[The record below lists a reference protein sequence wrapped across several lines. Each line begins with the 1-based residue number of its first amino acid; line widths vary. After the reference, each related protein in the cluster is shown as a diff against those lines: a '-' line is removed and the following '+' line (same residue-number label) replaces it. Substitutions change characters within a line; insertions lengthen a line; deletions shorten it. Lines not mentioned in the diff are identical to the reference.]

1 MNDWQNINGI
11 LSGGWFI
18 KSPLVL
24 AQETIPDAQDIPPA
38 GPNFFSQLGRNLGGF
53 LPTIIAA
60 IVILVVGIILAYIIK
75 AIIRGILNSTDL
87 DNRIAGWISGRPDT
101 DAPKIENWIAGAFF
115 WLIIILTVVAVLQT
129 LQLDA
134 VTEPINDFLSGVIG
148 FLPNLVGALILLG
161 VAWLLATIVKLVVTR
176 ALKAFGLDERLGQQL
191 EDRSDTT
198 TRTTTGTTTT
208 RLADEPTS
216 AQTTETVPP
225 STGRTTG
232 TSSSTQQRDQFSLSE
247 TIGNALYWF
256 IFLLFLP
263 SILSTLGL
271 EGTLVPVQQLLNDIL
286 SILPNILAAIVIAA
300 AGWLVAQVVRQ
311 IVTNLLAAAGIDR
324 IGSRFGF
331 STRPGNQSLSWLIG
345 TVVFV
350 LILIP
355 TAIAALEALRIEAI
369 SEPAIA
375 MLNEILNILPEIFA
389 AGVVLALAYVA
400 GHFISE
406 LVTNIL
412 TGAGFNRIFQW
423 LGFPT
428 RPTTTTT
435 TTTTPPPPPPASA
448 PGMSGTTTT
457 RPTTPPPPPPASA
470 PGMSGAPTTPPPPPP
485 ASEPGIPR
493 ATTTRPTTPSRTPS
507 EFVGIIVWVGVML
520 FATLAAVNILNIVA
534 LTALVGGIV
543 LISGQILAGLIIF
556 AVGLYL
562 ANLAFNLIISSGSR
576 QSRIL
581 AQTARI
587 AIIALVSAMALQQM
601 GIASDIVNLAFGLLF
616 GAVAVA
622 IALAF
627 GLGSRDIAAAQVRE
641 WLESFKR
648 QP

>member
-1 MNDWQNINGI
+1 MNETWQSINQI
-11 LSGGWFI
+11 LSDGI
-18 KSPLVL
+18 SPRLPLVL
-24 AQETIPDAQDIPPA
+24 AQETLPDAQDIPEP
-38 GPNFFSQLGRNLGGF
+38 GPGFFQELGRNLGGF
-53 LPTIIAA
+53 LPTLIAA
-60 IVILVVGIILAYIIK
+60 IAILVVGIIVAYIVK
-75 AIIRGILNSTDL
+75 AIVRGILNSTNI
-87 DNRIAGWISGRPDT
+87 DNKIAAWISGRPDT
-101 DAPKIENWIAGAFF
+101 DAPKVEDWISGAFF
-115 WLIIILTVVAVLQT
+115 WLVIILTVVAVLQT

-161 VAWLLATIVKLVVTR
+161 VAWLLATIVKLIVTR
-176 ALKAFGLDERLGQQL
+176 ALKAFGLDERLGQQVSS
-191 EDRSDTT
+191 EDERT
-198 TRTTTGTTTT
+198 TRTTRTT
-208 RLADEPTS
+208 PTMTS
-216 AQTTETVPP
+216 LDQVPPASDRTTTETADPP
-225 STGRTTG
+225 TDRTTG
-232 TSSSTQQRDQFSLSE
+232 RGGSDQFSLSE

-271 EGTLVPVQQLLNDIL
+271 EGTLVPVQELLNDIL

-300 AGWLVAQVVRQ
+300 AGWLVAQVVRR

-345 TVVFV
+345 TIVFV

-355 TAIAALEALRIEAI
+355 TAIAALQALRIEAI

-375 MLNEILNILPEIFA
+375 MLNEILNILPELFA
-389 AGVVLALAYVA
+389 AGVILALAYVA
-400 GHFISE
+400 GHFIAE
-406 LVTNIL
+406 LITNIL

-428 RPTTTTT
+428 RPSTATAPPPPTAAEPGMPGAPPPRP
-435 TTTTPPPPPPASA
+435 TTTP
-448 PGMSGTTTT
+448 
-457 RPTTPPPPPPASA
+457 
-470 PGMSGAPTTPPPPPP
+470 
-485 ASEPGIPR
+485 
-493 ATTTRPTTPSRTPS
+493 TPSKTPS
-507 EFVGIIVWVGVML
+507 EIVGIIAWVGIML
-520 FATLAAVNILNIVA
+520 FATLAAVNIINIVA
-534 LTALVGGIV
+534 LTALVSGII
-543 LISGQILAGLIIF
+543 LIAGQILAGLIIF

-562 ANLAFNLIISSGSR
+562 ANLAFRVILSAGSR

-587 AIIALVSAMALQQM
+587 AIIILVSAMALQQM

-616 GAVAVA
+616 GAIAVA

-627 GLGSRDIAAAQVRE
+627 GLGSRDIAAEQVRE
-641 WLESFKR
+641 WLNSFKR

>member
-1 MNDWQNINGI
+1 MNNWQNINRL
-11 LSGGWFI
+11 LSGGWLI

-24 AQETIPDAQDIPPA
+24 AQETVPDAQDIPPA

-60 IVILVVGIILAYIIK
+60 IVILVVGLIVAYIVR
-75 AIIRGILNSTDL
+75 AIVGGILKSTDL

-101 DAPKIENWIAGAFF
+101 DAPKVENWIAGAFF

-191 EDRSDTT
+191 DDRSDTT

-208 RLADEPTS
+208 RFADEPTS
-216 AQTTETVPP
+216 AGTTETVPP

-232 TSSSTQQRDQFSLSE
+232 TTASTQQRDQFSLSE
-247 TIGNALYWF
+247 TIGNALYWL

-271 EGTLVPVQQLLNDIL
+271 EGTLVPVQDLLNDIL
-286 SILPNILAAIVIAA
+286 SVLPSILAAVVIAA
-300 AGWLVAQVVRQ
+300 AGWLVAQIVRR

-331 STRPGNQSLSWLIG
+331 STRPGNQSLSWLLG

-389 AGVVLALAYVA
+389 AGVILALAYVA

-412 TGAGFNRIFQW
+412 TGAGFNRVFQW

-435 TTTTPPPPPPASA
+435 TTTTAPPPPPPTSASGI
-448 PGMSGTTTT
+448 PGTTTT

-470 PGMSGAPTTPPPPPP
+470 PGVSGT
-485 ASEPGIPR
+485 
-493 ATTTRPTTPSRTPS
+493 TTTRPTTPTPSRTPS

-587 AIIALVSAMALQQM
+587 AIITLVSAMALQQM

>member
-60 IVILVVGIILAYIIK
+60 IVILVVGIILAYIVK
-75 AIIRGILNSTDL
+75 AIIRGILNSTDI
-87 DNRIAGWISGRPDT
+87 DNRIAGWISGRPDS
-101 DAPKIENWIAGAFF
+101 DAPKVENWIAGAFF

-191 EDRSDTT
+191 EDRSDRSTA

-208 RLADEPTS
+208 RFADEPTS
-216 AQTTETVPP
+216 AGTTETVPP
-225 STGRTTG
+225 STGTTATG
-232 TSSSTQQRDQFSLSE
+232 TTSSNQQRDQFSLSE

-331 STRPGNQSLSWLIG
+331 SNRPGNQSLSWLIG

-355 TAIAALEALRIEAI
+355 TAIAALQALRIEAI

-389 AGVVLALAYVA
+389 AGVILALAYVA

-412 TGAGFNRIFQW
+412 TGAGFNRVFQW

-435 TTTTPPPPPPASA
+435 TTTTAPPPPPPASA
-448 PGMSGTTTT
+448 PGVPVTTTT

-470 PGMSGAPTTPPPPPP
+470 PGAPGT
-485 ASEPGIPR
+485 
-493 ATTTRPTTPSRTPS
+493 TTTRPTTPTPSRTPS

-520 FATLAAVNILNIVA
+520 FATLAAVNILNISA
-534 LTALVGGIV
+534 LTLLVGGIV

>member
-1 MNDWQNINGI
+1 MNNWQNINRL
-11 LSGGWFI
+11 LSGGWLI

-60 IVILVVGIILAYIIK
+60 IAILVVGIILAYIVK
-75 AIIRGILNSTDL
+75 AIIRGILNSTDI

-101 DAPKIENWIAGAFF
+101 DAPKVENWIAGAFF

-134 VTEPINDFLSGVIG
+134 VTEPINGFLSGVIG

-176 ALKAFGLDERLGQQL
+176 ALKAFGLDERLGQQF
-191 EDRSDTT
+191 EDRSDRSTA
-198 TRTTTGTTTT
+198 TRTTTGTATT

-216 AQTTETVPP
+216 TGTTETIPP
-225 STGRTTG
+225 STGRTTD
-232 TSSSTQQRDQFSLSE
+232 TSASTQQRDQFSLSE

-300 AGWLVAQVVRQ
+300 AGWLVAQIVRQ

-345 TVVFV
+345 TIVFV

-355 TAIAALEALRIEAI
+355 TAIAALQALRIEAI

-375 MLNEILNILPEIFA
+375 MLNEVLNILPEIFA

-412 TGAGFNRIFQW
+412 TGAGFNRVFQW

-428 RPTTTTT
+428 RSTTTTT
-435 TTTTPPPPPPASA
+435 TTTAPPPPPPASA
-448 PGMSGTTTT
+448 SGIPGTTTT

-470 PGMSGAPTTPPPPPP
+470 Q
-485 ASEPGIPR
+485 GIPG
-493 ATTTRPTTPSRTPS
+493 ATTTRPTTPTPSRTPS
-507 EFVGIIVWVGVML
+507 EFVGIIVWVGIML

-562 ANLAFNLIISSGSR
+562 ANLAFRLIISSGSR